1 MSKKQ
6 KQKYGWRSMKIAN
19 IINTENLHIFWAT
32 WGIPMKFS
40 RKMWL
45 MIIIKS
51 QKSRISFTL
60 SLEDTV
66 LEKAA
71 FLGLQK

>member
-32 WGIPMKFS
+32 WGISMKFS